1 MKMPKSV
8 IFAKKKFKIHIWKIK
23 KYCKVRDHCHYT
35 GEYRSA
41 EHSIC
46 NLKYSVSKKIP
57 IAFHNGSNY
66 DYHFIIKSIAEE
78 FKKQFTCLEEN
89 TEKYIS
95 STVPIEK
102 RSTRIDKNEEEIT
115 KNISYILQSIY
126 SAGFMASALSNL
138 VNNLFELIHKIKCK
152 FGQDNQKCE
161 TCGITCKV
169 YDCFL
174 EYTNFKDDLIKCKC
188 LSCNKNYQQKFD
200 KKFKKR
206 IHANF
211 LIMVTISFFSFCEKV
226 FILMNIW
233 MIGKNSMK
241 HHYLKKNI
249 FTVT

>member
-115 KNISYILQSIY
+115 KNISYILQLIDG
-126 SAGFMASALSNL
+126 AKFMASSLPNL
-138 VNNLFELIHKIKCK
+138 ANNLSEGMHKIKCK
-152 FGQDNQKCE
+152 FEHDEKSCKPCEIKYKC
-161 TCGITCKV
+161 C
-169 YDCFL
+169 DCFL
-174 EYTNFKDDLIKCKC
+174 EYTNFTGDLIEYKRLC
-188 LSCNKNYQQKFD
+188 SNKNYQHKFD
-200 KKFKKR
+200 
-206 IHANF
+206 
-211 LIMVTISFFSFCEKV
+211 EK
-226 FILMNIW
+226 L
-233 MIGKNSMK
+233 
-241 HHYLKKNI
+241 
-249 FTVT
+249 